1 MNVLVSLEERFQR
14 TPDGRVW
21 SSGAGSFSF
30 WKRYLDVFDEV
41 RVLGRVADVAD
52 APASWKR
59 ADGPGVTFEQVPYYV
74 GPLQYARKYF
84 SVQAA
89 IRKAVQR
96 ADAIILRVASPIA
109 RCVQREMSPG
119 RPFGTE
125 VVGDPYEVFAPGAVE
140 HPLRPVLRSVMTN
153 HLKRQCQKAC
163 AVAYV
168 TGGALQRRY
177 RPSSSAFTTTYS
189 SIEMR
194 DDAFA
199 AAPRVFVAEPSR
211 PVRIISIGTLEVP
224 YKGFDVLI
232 DAVSICVNGG
242 LPIELEIIGE
252 GRCRAELESHAER
265 SSAAK
270 HISFS
275 GQISSGDGIR
285 ARLDGADLFALASK
299 TEGLPRA
306 MIEAMARG
314 LPCVG
319 SAVGGIP
326 ELLAA
331 SELVPRGDA
340 TALARAIRELVMDP
354 ARMTRLSAESL
365 RKAREYDDS
374 ILTGRRREFFSH
386 VRKATQDWAVS
397 RTPTKVEV
405 RSQRDAHRLQADESQ

>member
-21 SSGAGSFSF
+21 SSGAASYSF

-41 RVLGRVADVAD
+41 RVLGRVADVAV
-52 APASWKR
+52 ASASWKR
-59 ADGPGVTFEQVPYYV
+59 ADGPGVSFELVPYYV

-84 SVQAA
+84 SVQAS

-96 ADAIILRVASPIA
+96 ADAIILRVSSPIA
-109 RCVQREMSPG
+109 RCVQREMAPG
-119 RPFGTE
+119 RPFGAE

-140 HPLRPVLRSVMTN
+140 HPLRPVLRSVMTKQ
-153 HLKRQCQKAC
+153 LKRQCEKAC

-168 TGGALQRRY
+168 SGGELQRRY
-177 RPSSSAFTTTYS
+177 RPSSSAFSTTYS
-189 SIEMR
+189 SIELR
-194 DDAFA
+194 EDAFA
-199 AAPRVFVAEPSR
+199 AAPRVRADEPRR
-211 PVRIISIGTLEVP
+211 PARIISIGTLEVP

-232 DAVSICVNGG
+232 DAVSICVKDG
-242 LPIELEIIGE
+242 LPVELEIIGE
-252 GRCRAELESHAER
+252 GRCRAELESRAER
-265 SSAAK
+265 SGAAK
-270 HISFS
+270 HISFA
-275 GQISSGDGIR
+275 GQISSGEAIR

-314 LPCVG
+314 LPCIG

-326 ELLAA
+326 ELLAP

-340 TALARAIRELVMDP
+340 AALARAIRELVIDS
-354 ARMTRLSAESL
+354 ARMTRLSAESFQ
-365 RKAREYDDS
+365 KARDYHDS

-386 VRKATQDWAVS
+386 VRKATQDWTLS
-397 RTPTKVEV
+397 RTPTKVEL
-405 RSQRDAHRLQADESQ
+405 RSQHDAHRLQAD